1 MAENLNKITA
11 AYRDADFNQRLN
23 MYLQYPRLRSDFIL
37 IDQKDIKTDLLA
49 GSRSRKKLPLAQTGT
64 VLGLMAT
71 CAKKI
76 FGIASA

>member
-11 AYRDADFNQRLN
+11 EYRDADFNQRLN
-23 MYLQYPRLRSDFIL
+23 MYLQYPRLRSNFIL
-37 IDQKDIKTDLLA
+37 IDQRDLATDSPADFKL
-49 GSRSRKKLPLAQTGT
+49 RQKLPLAQMS
-64 VLGLMAT
+64 MALSLVAA